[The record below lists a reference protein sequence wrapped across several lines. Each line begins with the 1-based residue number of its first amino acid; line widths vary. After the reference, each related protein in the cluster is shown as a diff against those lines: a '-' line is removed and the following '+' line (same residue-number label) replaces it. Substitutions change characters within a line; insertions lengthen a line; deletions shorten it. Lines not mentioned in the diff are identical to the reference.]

1 MEKIKVSAAMFKKV
15 ITVNES
21 TSVRNVGQMLKSTSH
36 RGFPVLDSIG
46 WLKGVVTHQDVNNAL
61 NSGRADIAVAEIM
74 TSDVILCFPEENL
87 KEALK
92 KLGEHGI
99 GRIPVVERDDPG
111 HLIGL
116 ITRKGIISAYKQN
129 LHGKSE

>member
-1 MEKIKVSAAMFKKV
+1 
-15 ITVNES
+15 
-21 TSVRNVGQMLKSTSH
+21 MLKSTSH
-36 RGFPVLDSIG
+36 RGFPVLDSNG

-74 TSDVILCFPEENL
+74 TRDLILCFPEETL
-87 KEALK
+87 KEALE

-116 ITRKGIISAYKQN
+116 ITRKGIISTYKQN